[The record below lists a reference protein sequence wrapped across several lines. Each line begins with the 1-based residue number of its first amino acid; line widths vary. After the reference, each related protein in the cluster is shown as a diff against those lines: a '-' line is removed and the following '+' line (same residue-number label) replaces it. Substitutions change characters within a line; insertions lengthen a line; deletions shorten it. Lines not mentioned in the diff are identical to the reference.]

1 MFFCVYFRGGC
12 ETSDFWS
19 RESEGNQLGFG
30 VNRGEAWCSEAVNQP
45 LVDVEDV
52 SSDQT

>member
-1 MFFCVYFRGGC
+1 MHISVEDAKHQIFG
-12 ETSDFWS
+12 

-30 VNRGEAWCSEAVNQP
+30 VNRGEAWCSEAVN
-45 LVDVEDV
+45 LDVEDV

>member
-1 MFFCVYFRGGC
+1 MEDAKHQIFG
-12 ETSDFWS
+12 